1 MTSGV
6 HDVGV
11 CWGRVSVVGVAWR
24 RATAMC
30 ALGSEEL
37 NVVESILTL
46 HDLMSD
52 AVRVPMTPSVVM
64 LPETV
69 WPF

>member
-1 MTSGV
+1 M

-11 CWGRVSVVGVAWR
+11 CSGSVSVLGVASR
-24 RATAMC
+24 RATVVWAS
-30 ALGSEEL
+30 GSEEL
-37 NVVESILTL
+37 NVVESILMV
-46 HDLMSD
+46 HDMMSD

-64 LPETV
+64 LPVTV